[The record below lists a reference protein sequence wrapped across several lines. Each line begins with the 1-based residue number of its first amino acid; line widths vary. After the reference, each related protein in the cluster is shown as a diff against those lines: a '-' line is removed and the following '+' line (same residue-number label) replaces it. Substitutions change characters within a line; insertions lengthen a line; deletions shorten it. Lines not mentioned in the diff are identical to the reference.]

1 MNKDNSLW
9 KLLNDLKLKKGIS
22 EIIFNNAETVYI
34 ERAGEMIR
42 LAVELE
48 KKDFEEFCQDVAKF
62 NKGAFGPNNP
72 IIDGSLPDGSRIN
85 IISSLYTHS
94 LPAITIRKYLSHIS
108 SFDQLDGKFGISDK
122 WIELFKS
129 IVKAKKNVL
138 ISGGTNV
145 GKTTFMNLMLKE
157 IFPNERVVIIEDT
170 KELQCSLKN
179 KVNLVASH
187 NRDQV
192 TAPLEIKDLIKNS
205 LRMRPDRI
213 IIGEVRGGEAF
224 DLLQAMNTGHDGSM
238 STIHANSP
246 PEALMRLES
255 LFAYSGYDV
264 PVKAVRKQLSVAL
277 DFVIQLGKSK
287 SGERIVKAVS
297 EVGGMEGDIVLL
309 QAIGKESARGPVFTG
324 LVPGCVSDLIGH
336 GLDPEFFTS
345 L

>member
-1 MNKDNSLW
+1 MNKENSLW

-22 EIIFNNAETVYI
+22 EIIFNDADTVYI
-34 ERAGEMIR
+34 ERGGEMIR
-42 LAVELE
+42 LAVEL
-48 KKDFEEFCQDVAKF
+48 KKEDFEEFCQDIAKF
-62 NKGAFGPNNP
+62 NKMTFGPNNP

-94 LPAITIRKYLSHIS
+94 FPAITIRKYLSHIS
-108 SFDQLDGKFGISDK
+108 SFDELDGKFGISQK
-122 WIELFKS
+122 WIQFFKS
-129 IVKAKKNVL
+129 MVKAKKNII

-170 KELQCSLKN
+170 RELRCSLKN

-187 NRDQV
+187 NRSQV
-192 TAPLEIKDLIKNS
+192 ISPLETKDLIKNS

-255 LFAYSGYDV
+255 LFSYSGHDV
-264 PVKAVRKQLSVAL
+264 PVRSIRSQLSVAI

-287 SGERIVKAVS
+287 SGDRIVKAVS
-297 EVGGMEGDIVLL
+297 EVGRMEGDVILL
-309 QAIGKESARGPVFTG
+309 QAIGKESATGPIFTG
-324 LVPGCVSDLIGH
+324 LVPNSIPDLIEH
-336 GLDPEFFTS
+336 GLDEDFFTNI
-345 L
+345 